1 VSAPAARPRPDFG
14 AQVAAA
20 QRQLAES
27 ITRAGLSHDA
37 YRYVLEAHIV
47 ALAVLPA
54 FVAEIEAKRQ
64 PWTKDERREAAW
76 DFVARLDRRIARRM
90 AQFNLWAMV
99 GIAVAVPVLCGGSC
113 LGGWWWG
120 RHSETLDVQRAVD
133 ALPAAAIRYGAVG
146 AQQWLTLMANND
158 ITAVH
163 RDCQT
168 VAGGGEACSY
178 YLWSRL
184 PHVPT
189 R

>member
-1 VSAPAARPRPDFG
+1 
-14 AQVAAA
+14 
-20 QRQLAES
+20 
-27 ITRAGLSHDA
+27 
-37 YRYVLEAHIV
+37 VLEAHVV

-64 PWTKDERREAAW
+64 PWTKDERRAAAL
-76 DFVARLDRRIARRM
+76 DFVARLDQRIAQRM

-99 GIAVAVPVLCGGSC
+99 GIAVAVPMLCGGSF

-120 RHSETLDVQRAVD
+120 YHSETLYGQRAVD
-133 ALPAAAIRYGAVG
+133 ALPAAAVRYGAGG

-163 RDCQT
+163 HDCQAI
-168 VAGGGEACSY
+168 AGGGEACSY

-184 PHVPT
+184 PQVPT